1 MCRIRQKGEQ
11 YKITVKTKNEN
22 NDNVENHYF
31 LTTNEGKEMIRNG
44 MDGKYANTS
53 SFLSNVATLKT
64 ERVSFPYEGGKLF
77 FDKSTYGEITDYE
90 IEYEVIDK
98 IKGEVIFNTFLDNH
112 NITHK
117 EAISKSQRCFKEAGL
132 I

>member
-31 LTTNEGKEMIRNG
+31 LTTNEGKEMIKNG

-64 ERVSFPYEGGKLF
+64 ERVSFPYENYFLTNQPTVKLQIM
-77 FDKSTYGEITDYE
+77 KLNM
-90 IEYEVIDK
+90 K
-98 IKGEVIFNTFLDNH
+98 L
-112 NITHK
+112 
-117 EAISKSQRCFKEAGL
+117 
-132 I
+132 